1 MLDGGTVGQVVYVI
15 SKAAI
20 TYDVTSTNLKCG
32 STDLV
37 TAAGDLTTWLFDG
50 TNWSCINFMD
60 LDTDFNSMS

>member
-1 MLDGGTVGQVVYVI
+1 MLDDGTVGQVVYVI

-50 TNWSCINFMD
+50 TNWSCINFTDQSDD
-60 LDTDFNSMS
+60 LS